1 MVKRGVMVDEH
12 GVRIG
17 EGHHKAVLTDS
28 EVAQLLADRGPE
40 ELPAMTYLQ
49 LAKRYGVS
57 KGCVA
62 SIVSGRTRGLQGRI
76 VARVRVV
83 EADQQKVVAKVTL
96 TLADRALLARLGGSK
111 WLRKALASV
120 RNKDRRVYL

>member
-1 MVKRGVMVDEH
+1 MVKCGVMVDER

-49 LAKRYGVS
+49 LAKRYGIS

-83 EADQQKVVAKVTL
+83 EAVQPKVRAVLEL
-96 TLADRALLARLGGSK
+96 TISDRALLVRLGGAK
-111 WLRKALASV
+111 WLRKVLQSV
-120 RNKDRRVYL
+120 RNKDRK